1 MSLQDLGNL
10 GELIAALATVLT
22 LGYLAI
28 QLKQNTNALRSQ
40 TFQQSSM
47 DMSLT
52 ANAIS
57 SNSELA
63 SILIKAKDN
72 QDNLNPVEKLRFHFW
87 MLVAIRRFEAIYVQ
101 KEYGSI
107 DSIRIEGFEYSIIS
121 LLANGGASEWWN
133 STKNAFSIDFV
144 NYADSKL
151 ESGKYNISIHPTN
164 KTK

>member
-22 LGYLAI
+22 LGYLAL

-57 SNSELA
+57 SNNELA
-63 SILIKAKDN
+63 SILIKAKNN
-72 QDNLNPVEKLRFHFW
+72 QDDLK
-87 MLVAIRRFEAIYVQ
+87 
-101 KEYGSI
+101 SC
-107 DSIRIEGFEYSIIS
+107 
-121 LLANGGASEWWN
+121 
-133 STKNAFSIDFV
+133 
-144 NYADSKL
+144 
-151 ESGKYNISIHPTN
+151 
-164 KTK
+164 